1 MINVSK
7 EYKDIMA
14 RNIRNRSYLS
24 VGIGIINQD
33 AQESG
38 TTSGEFAYWSKGNVF
53 NANQSKIEYATLE
66 ENYLKANGSMVF
78 VPENNE
84 LMQLQNNGITTEN
97 VLQPIRIDFAR
108 TFSIKGL
115 TLQFGSAY
123 PTEFTVETAEKY
135 LTYTNGSERFIITD
149 VLGDTNY
156 IIIRPVS
163 MVGGQQ
169 RFRLQSVLMGVG
181 LSYSS
186 EQSKTFSYEDYVSSI
201 SEDLPSE
208 KTNFS
213 FYDEEGRFDVDDE
226 SSFID
231 YLETMQLITVSFGL
245 ELDDGTVEWN
255 QVATNYLKSWKSQ
268 KGVVTITATDRL
280 SQMEDE
286 YSLGY
291 KIYERTAYEE
301 AESIFT
307 DAGLQ
312 PDEYYIDDYLH
323 DVVLTNPMP
332 IGTHKECLQLLA
344 NACRCILRQNE
355 NGRIMILANFAN
367 VLDPDDLT
375 VSTNGHTKWSKPNN
389 ILIGSGAVYGEL
401 TKDFMKAD
409 GQMYFLPE
417 DESYIETSYVSEQ
430 VADENGVFD
439 KNLIPYPYYHK
450 TMTSNG
456 ITWTDNG
463 DGTVTANGTGTAD
476 SVFNV
481 CARTQKNPFRPQN
494 GIYTLSGCPSGGN
507 VRTYTLYLQKGTAS
521 AYIGSL
527 GADTGNGATCEVVL
541 KDEEN
546 LQIQAYIQ
554 AGTTVSN
561 LVFKPQLEA
570 GDKAT
575 SYQPY
580 QKNPAVTISMPA
592 SYTYYG
598 VNVDFSGNAPQEMIV
613 HTYKDGA
620 SVENVTVTDISQ
632 STTIYHE
639 FKSFDTM
646 TFEVTKGYPL
656 NRVLIDKISFGAL
669 SDYVL
674 TKSNMLEN
682 PIGFK
687 DKRVKSVKVK
697 IFTFANDENGE
708 PKEVEDSVFATKR
721 LNPVGDIKTL
731 NNPLVSKEE
740 HALLLAEW
748 IGNYY
753 ANNISYDVKFRGE
766 PRIKGADI
774 IHMESDK
781 KSNLQVEIT
790 KAKLSF
796 NGTFSGDLE
805 MRRALKMM
813 GGT

>member
-1 MINVSK
+1 MMISVSNAYK
-7 EYKDIMA
+7 EIMN
-14 RNIRNRSYLS
+14 RKLRNRAYIS
-24 VGIGIINQD
+24 VGIGVINQN
-33 AQESG
+33 AQKNGKTNGDFS
-38 TTSGEFAYWSKGNVF
+38 YWSKGDIF
-53 NANQSKIEYATLE
+53 DANQSKVEYATLE
-66 ENYLKANGSMVF
+66 ENFLKADGNMLF
-78 VPENNE
+78 VPENE
-84 LMQLQNNGITTEN
+84 PLIYLENNGVVTDKI
-97 VLQPIRIDFAR
+97 LSPIRIDFSNY
-108 TFSIKGL
+108 FSIKGL
-115 TLQFGSAY
+115 TLNFGSAY
-123 PTEFTVETAEKY
+123 PTEFSIQTATKTLSYENHSET
-135 LTYTNGSERFIITD
+135 FIISD

-156 IIIRPVS
+156 IIITPIS

-169 RFRLQSVLMGVG
+169 RFRLKSVLMGVG
-181 LSYSS
+181 LAYSNS
-186 EQSKTFSYEDYVSSI
+186 DAKSFSYDDYVSSI
-201 SEDLPSE
+201 SDELPGEDT
-208 KTNFS
+208 KFT
-213 FYDEEGRFDVDDE
+213 FYDKEGRFDVDDE

-245 ELDDGTVEWN
+245 EMDDGTVEWN
-255 QVATNYLKSWKSQ
+255 QIATNYLKNWKSQ

-307 DAGLQ
+307 DAGFQ

-332 IGTHKECLQLLA
+332 VGTHKECLQLLA

-355 NGRIMILANFAN
+355 NGRIMLLANFAN

-417 DESYIETSYVSEQ
+417 NESYLETSYVSEQ
-430 VADENGVFD
+430 VADENGIFGV
-439 KNLIPYPYYHK
+439 
-450 TMTSNG
+450 
-456 ITWTDNG
+456 
-463 DGTVTANGTGTAD
+463 
-476 SVFNV
+476 
-481 CARTQKNPFRPQN
+481 
-494 GIYTLSGCPSGGN
+494 
-507 VRTYTLYLQKGTAS
+507 
-521 AYIGSL
+521 
-527 GADTGNGATCEVVL
+527 
-541 KDEEN
+541 
-546 LQIQAYIQ
+546 
-554 AGTTVSN
+554 
-561 LVFKPQLEA
+561 
-570 GDKAT
+570 
-575 SYQPY
+575 
-580 QKNPAVTISMPA
+580 NPAVTISMPA

-598 VNVDFSGNAPQEMIV
+598 VNVDFSGNPPQEMIV

-620 SVENVTVTDISQ
+620 EVENVTVTNISQ

-646 TFEVTKGYPL
+646 TFEVTNGYPL

-674 TKSNMLEN
+674 TKNNMLEN

-687 DKRVKSVKVK
+687 EKRVKSVKVK
-697 IFTFANDENGE
+697 IFTFENGENGE
-708 PKEVEDSVFATKR
+708 PQEVEDSVFATKQ
-721 LNPVGDIKTL
+721 LNAVGDIKTL
-731 NNPLVSKEE
+731 NNPLISTEQ

-796 NGTFSGDLE
+796 NGAFSGSLE

>member
-1 MINVSK
+1 MMISVSNAYK
-7 EYKDIMA
+7 EIMN
-14 RNIRNRSYLS
+14 RKLRNRAYIS
-24 VGIGIINQD
+24 VGIGVINQN
-33 AQESG
+33 AQKSG
-38 TTSGEFAYWSKGNVF
+38 KADGDFSYWSRGDIF
-53 NANQSKIEYATLE
+53 DANQSKVEYATLE
-66 ENYLKANGSMVF
+66 ENFLKADGNMLF
-78 VPENNE
+78 VPENE
-84 LMQLQNNGITTEN
+84 PLVYLENNGVVTDKI
-97 VLQPIRIDFAR
+97 LSPIRIDFSNY
-108 TFSIKGL
+108 FSIKGL
-115 TLQFGSAY
+115 TLNFGSAY
-123 PTEFTVETAEKY
+123 PTEFSIQTATKTLSYENHSET
-135 LTYTNGSERFIITD
+135 FIISD

-156 IIIRPVS
+156 IIITPIS

-169 RFRLQSVLMGVG
+169 RFRLKSVLMGVG
-181 LSYSS
+181 LAYSNS
-186 EQSKTFSYEDYVSSI
+186 DAKSFSYDDYVSSI
-201 SEDLPSE
+201 SDELPSE
-208 KTNFS
+208 DTKFT
-213 FYDEEGRFDVDDE
+213 FYDKDGRFDVDDE

-245 ELDDGTVEWN
+245 EMDDGTVEWN
-255 QVATNYLKSWKSQ
+255 QIATNYLKSWKSQ

-286 YSLGY
+286 YSLGN

-332 IGTHKECLQLLA
+332 VGTHKECLQLLA

-417 DESYIETSYVSEQ
+417 NESYIETSYVSEQ
-430 VADENGVFD
+430 VSDENGIF
-439 KNLIPYPYYHK
+439 
-450 TMTSNG
+450 
-456 ITWTDNG
+456 
-463 DGTVTANGTGTAD
+463 
-476 SVFNV
+476 
-481 CARTQKNPFRPQN
+481 
-494 GIYTLSGCPSGGN
+494 
-507 VRTYTLYLQKGTAS
+507 
-521 AYIGSL
+521 
-527 GADTGNGATCEVVL
+527 EV
-541 KDEEN
+541 
-546 LQIQAYIQ
+546 
-554 AGTTVSN
+554 
-561 LVFKPQLEA
+561 
-570 GDKAT
+570 
-575 SYQPY
+575 
-580 QKNPAVTISMPA
+580 NPAVTISMPA
-592 SYTYYG
+592 AYTYYG
-598 VNVDFSGNAPQEMIV
+598 VNVDFSVNPPQEMIV

-646 TFEVTKGYPL
+646 TFEVAKGYPL

-674 TKSNMLEN
+674 TKNNMLEN

-687 DKRVKSVKVK
+687 EKRVKSVKVK
-697 IFTFANDENGE
+697 IFTFENDESGE
-708 PKEVEDSVFATKR
+708 PKEVEDSVFATKQ
-721 LNPVGDIKTL
+721 LNAVGDIKTL
-731 NNPLVSKEE
+731 NNPLVSTDE

-766 PRIKGADI
+766 PRIKCADI

-796 NGTFSGDLE
+796 NGAFSGSLE

>member
-1 MINVSK
+1 MISVSNAYK
-7 EYKDIMA
+7 EIMN
-14 RNIRNRSYLS
+14 RKLRNRAYIS
-24 VGIGIINQD
+24 VGIGVINQN
-33 AQESG
+33 AQKSG
-38 TTSGEFAYWSKGNVF
+38 KADGDFSYWSRGDIF
-53 NANQSKIEYATLE
+53 DANQSKVEYATLE
-66 ENYLKANGSMVF
+66 ENFLKADGNMLF
-78 VPENNE
+78 VPENE
-84 LMQLQNNGITTEN
+84 PLVYLENNGVVTDKI
-97 VLQPIRIDFAR
+97 LSPIRIDFSNY
-108 TFSIKGL
+108 FSIKGL
-115 TLQFGSAY
+115 TLNFGSAY
-123 PTEFTVETAEKY
+123 PTEFSIQTATKMIFYENHSET
-135 LTYTNGSERFIITD
+135 FIISD

-156 IIIRPVS
+156 IIITPIS

-169 RFRLQSVLMGVG
+169 RFRLKSVLMGVG
-181 LSYSS
+181 LAYSNS
-186 EQSKTFSYEDYVSSI
+186 DAKSFSYDDYVSSI
-201 SEDLPSE
+201 SDELPSE
-208 KTNFS
+208 DTKFT
-213 FYDEEGRFDVDDE
+213 FYDKDGRFDVDDE

-255 QVATNYLKSWKSQ
+255 QIATNYLKSWKSQ

-307 DAGLQ
+307 DAGLH

-355 NGRIMILANFAN
+355 NGRIMLLANFAN

-430 VADENGVFD
+430 VADENGF
-439 KNLIPYPYYHK
+439 
-450 TMTSNG
+450 
-456 ITWTDNG
+456 
-463 DGTVTANGTGTAD
+463 
-476 SVFNV
+476 F
-481 CARTQKNPFRPQN
+481 
-494 GIYTLSGCPSGGN
+494 
-507 VRTYTLYLQKGTAS
+507 
-521 AYIGSL
+521 
-527 GADTGNGATCEVVL
+527 EV
-541 KDEEN
+541 
-546 LQIQAYIQ
+546 
-554 AGTTVSN
+554 
-561 LVFKPQLEA
+561 
-570 GDKAT
+570 
-575 SYQPY
+575 
-580 QKNPAVTISMPA
+580 NPAVTISMPA

-598 VNVDFSGNAPQEMIV
+598 VNVNFSGNPPKEMIV

-620 SVENVTVTDISQ
+620 TVENVTVTNISQ

-687 DKRVKSVKVK
+687 DKRVKSLKVK

-721 LNPVGDIKTL
+721 LNPVGDNKTL
-731 NNPLVSKEE
+731 NNPLISTEA
-740 HALLLAEW
+740 HAELLAEW

-753 ANNISYDVKFRGE
+753 ANNISYDVKTRGE

-796 NGTFSGDLE
+796 NGAFSGSLE